1 MKLILYKYA
10 ATPERIDKTD
20 YLTQLGE
27 IDEVKLK
34 EDTNLMKPVFILK
47 TPKGDA
53 SNLWDANYVKC
64 VDTGRYYYIN
74 NITAMTGGRISIDG
88 QIDVLYTYKDDILNS
103 SGWVSSAS
111 GPVTS
116 ADKMMKNNF
125 PFREDCNIE
134 IKKFPN
140 TIFNNTSTGPIGARY
155 YCQYIGYGVHD
166 LT

>member
-10 ATPERIDKTD
+10 ATPERIDKTS

-47 TPKGDA
+47 TPKGDT
-53 SNLWDANYVKC
+53 SNLWDSNYVKC

-88 QIDVLYTYKDDILNS
+88 KIDVLYTYKDDILNS
-103 SGWVSSAS
+103 TAWVSSTS
-111 GPVTS
+111 GPIS
-116 ADKMMKNNF
+116 NEDKLMKNDF

-140 TIFNNTSTGPIGARY
+140 TIFNNGVSEEGQGRY
-155 YCQYIGYGVHD
+155 YFQYIGYERP
-166 LT
+166 